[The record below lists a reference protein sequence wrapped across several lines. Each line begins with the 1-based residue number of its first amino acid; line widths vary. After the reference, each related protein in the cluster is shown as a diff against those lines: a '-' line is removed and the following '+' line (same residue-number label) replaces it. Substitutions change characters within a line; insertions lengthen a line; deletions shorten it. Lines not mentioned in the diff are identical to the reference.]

1 MLPYLKIFQFSP
13 NFIDFN
19 NERTKERT
27 KVGVRNHADS
37 CSIYVFDRPTV
48 DRGSHTGEGHP
59 SMRTIY
65 AIFEPIMG
73 WPSASVIRWWNK
85 KLPNFHKKMPKR
97 ILTLLHKSHIITSS
111 PKSHQNIWATFY
123 RDSLL
128 TRTCKNGTI
137 WSLCHRLLNSLHLQA
152 PLATIKN
159 YDSGVVLTST
169 L

>member
-85 KLPNFHKKMPKR
+85 KLPNFHKKCPKES
-97 ILTLLHKSHIITSS
+97 LHFYTKVTLLEVAQKS
-111 PKSHQNIWATFY
+111 PKHLGYFLSRQFANKNLQKWHNLVTLPSAVEQP
-123 RDSLL
+123 SL
-128 TRTCKNGTI
+128 TGT
-137 WSLCHRLLNSLHLQA
+137 
-152 PLATIKN
+152 
-159 YDSGVVLTST
+159 SGYN
-169 L
+169 